1 MLISSSPY
9 RWKADADNNLGIV
22 YCSYC
27 HSITSMIHYCNSCQT
42 KRSTYVIINLACMKK
57 TTYVIVMMSPFY
69 AK

>member
-9 RWKADADNNLGIV
+9 RWKADADNSLGIV

-27 HSITSMIHYCNSCQT
+27 HGITSMIHYCNSCQT
-42 KRSTYVIINLACMKK
+42 KRSK
-57 TTYVIVMMSPFY
+57 TAYVIVMMSPFY

>member
-9 RWKADADNNLGIV
+9 HWKADADNSLGIV

-57 TTYVIVMMSPFY
+57 TAYVIVMMSPFY